1 MGNSFGI
8 IFKLTT
14 FGESHGAAIG
24 GVVDGVPAGLQISTD
39 AIQQALDRRRPGAG
53 GASTTR
59 RESDRVTLLS
69 GVFEGM
75 TLGTPIGFVIEN
87 TNSRSEDYG
96 QLRELYRPSHADY
109 TYDAKY
115 GFRDYRGGGRA
126 SARETACRVV
136 GGAIA
141 EQILATRGIA
151 VDAYAL
157 RIGNLRLPEQA
168 DQVDD
173 LILRLRREGDTIGG
187 IVGCRISGLP
197 AGLGDPV
204 FDKLQARLAY
214 AMMSIPAAKGFD
226 YGTGF
231 DSAEMRGSEANDR
244 FTTDSSGNIVT
255 TSNNSGGIQGGITNG
270 MDIYLRVAFKPIA
283 TIMQPQ
289 LTVSRDGSPATL
301 GPRGRHDVCALPRAI
316 PVVRAMAAMTVA
328 DAMLLNRSSRI

>member
-24 GVVDGVPAGLQISTD
+24 GVVDGVPAGLPLSTD

-96 QLRELYRPSHADY
+96 PLRDLYRPSHADY

-173 LILRLRREGDTIGG
+173 LMLRLRREGDTIGG

-255 TSNNSGGIQGGITNG
+255 ASNNSGGIQGGITNG

>member
-24 GVVDGVPAGLQISTD
+24 GVVDGVPAGLPLSTD

-173 LILRLRREGDTIGG
+173 LMLRLRREGDTIGG

-255 TSNNSGGIQGGITNG
+255 ASNNSGGIQGGITNG

-289 LTVSRDGSPATL
+289 LTVSRDGSPVTL

-328 DAMLLNRSSRI
+328 DAMLINRSSRI

>member
-24 GVVDGVPAGLQISTD
+24 GVVDGVPAGLPLSTD

-173 LILRLRREGDTIGG
+173 LMLRLRREGDTIGG